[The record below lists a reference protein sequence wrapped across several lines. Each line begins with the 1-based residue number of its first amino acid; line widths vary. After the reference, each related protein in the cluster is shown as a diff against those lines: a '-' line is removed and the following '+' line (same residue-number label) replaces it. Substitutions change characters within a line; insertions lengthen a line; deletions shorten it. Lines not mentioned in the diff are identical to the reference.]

1 MTRPIR
7 MRGIPG
13 SPGIAIARSRLVDRR
28 RIRVPR
34 IRIEQDAVEY
44 QRGRLMEAV
53 TEARQQ
59 VENAVQAILD
69 AGSEQGDHALI
80 LQAHLL
86 MLDDK
91 LMIDGTLKM
100 ISEKLINA
108 EWALQR
114 KIEEVGQMLA
124 NLGDEYLS
132 ERSQD
137 VEFVGNR
144 VLRNL
149 LGHVTEILECEGP
162 IKPCIIISP
171 NLSPAETAQ
180 MLTGPVLGFAT
191 EEGTLTSHTAIMA
204 QALGIPAVVG
214 VERLTDRLEPDD
226 MVIIDGLD
234 GIVIIR
240 PDDDLIRSYT
250 EKAARYAVV
259 ETRMRSTRDQPAVT
273 TDGVDIQLLGN
284 IEFPSEAALAQDFGA
299 VGIGLYRTE
308 FLFMDREAPLDE
320 EEQYRTYLSV
330 VRAMAPKPVVFR
342 TFDLGTD
349 KMPGDRRSKE
359 KNPALGL
366 RAIRFGLQNRSMFKT
381 QLRALLRA
389 SEYGNLSIMFP
400 MISGLSELRQTNALL
415 GEARAEIGDIS
426 LDAVKVGCMIELPSA
441 VFVADL
447 LAKEV
452 DFFSIGTNDLIQY
465 SLAIDRDN
473 DHVAYLY
480 TPYHPSVLRAIKM
493 VIDAGNE
500 ADIPVSMCGS
510 AAAQSIMSP
519 ILVGMGFRSLSMSP
533 TSIPYIK
540 TTIRSFSVAEAKDL
554 ASRVLA
560 METAVEI
567 EDLARSFIG
576 DRADPDFSA

>member
-7 MRGIPG
+7 MRGIPA
-13 SPGIAIARSRLVDRR
+13 SPGIAIARSRVVDRR
-28 RIRVPR
+28 HIRVPR
-34 IRIEQDAVEY
+34 IRIEQGDVKHE
-44 QRGRLMEAV
+44 RDRLMEAV
-53 TEARQQ
+53 TESRAQ
-59 VENAVQAILD
+59 VEKAVQAILD
-69 AGSEQGDHALI
+69 NGGGQGEHSLI

-91 LMIDGTLKM
+91 LLVDGTLEM

-114 KIEEVGQMLA
+114 KMEEVGQMLA
-124 NLGDEYLS
+124 NLGDKYLS

-149 LGHVTEILECEGP
+149 LGHVTEILESEEP
-162 IKPCIIISP
+162 TSPCIIISS

-180 MLTGPVLGFAT
+180 MVAGPVLAFAT

-214 VERLTDRLEPDD
+214 VERLTDHLEAGD

-240 PDDDLIRSYT
+240 PDDNLIRSYT
-250 EKAARYAVV
+250 EKAARYAEV
-259 ETRMRSTRDQPAVT
+259 ETRMRSTREQPAVT
-273 TDGVDIQLLGN
+273 TDGVDIQLMCN
-284 IEFPSEAALAQDFGA
+284 IELPGEAALALDYGA

-308 FLFMDREAPLDE
+308 FLFMDRAEPLGE
-320 EEQYRTYLSV
+320 EEQYRTYLAV
-330 VRAMAPKPVVFR
+330 MKTMAPRPVVFR
-342 TFDLGTD
+342 TFDLGAD
-349 KMPGDRRSKE
+349 KMPGDLRSRE

-366 RAIRFGLQNRSMFKT
+366 RAIRYGLRNRSMFKT
-381 QLRALLRA
+381 QLRALLRT
-389 SEYGNLSIMFP
+389 SKYGDLSIMFP
-400 MISGLSELRQTNALL
+400 MVSGLSELRQTNALL
-415 GEARAEIGDIS
+415 HEARAEVGDIAP
-426 LDAVKVGCMIELPSA
+426 DAVKIGCMIELPSA

-447 LAKEV
+447 LAREA

-465 SLAIDRDN
+465 SLAIDRGN

-493 VIDAGNE
+493 VIDAGNK
-500 ADIPVSMCGS
+500 AGIPVSMCGS
-510 AAAQSIMSP
+510 AAAQCAMAP
-519 ILVGMGFRSLSMSP
+519 ILIGMGFRSLSMSP
-533 TSIPYIK
+533 TSIPFVK
-540 TTIRSFSVAEAKDL
+540 ATIRSFSVTEARSL
-554 ASRVLA
+554 ASQVLA
-560 METAVEI
+560 LETSVEI
-567 EDLARSFIG
+567 EDTARSFIA
-576 DRADPDFSA
+576 DRADPDFPT